1 MCEERRSTDW
11 LRCTMGCT
19 PSHSHAAVSLVYPAL
34 EQRQTKTLPL
44 AAHPRTVDPHKSME

>member
-19 PSHSHAAVSLVYPAL
+19 LSHSHAAVSLVYPAL